1 MVAKTIDQ
9 VADGVN
15 NLDIFEPNP
24 LNKFASFNTLFTLSS
39 LTRTELRTLSYW
51 NTNYKPQNII
61 ARSSGIGDPN
71 TNQTTSFQV
80 ESTQKPAYDD
90 ANETTDPKIKQQQ
103 RTLNDNLDAV
113 RKVLNRGLDFYFQN
127 VTIKTL
133 PSASNDRQLT
143 SVTTI
148 DMEIL
153 EPIGLSLVQSIRGA
167 AANAGYLDHV
177 DAPYLLTIEY
187 KGYDDNGKFTDIGA
201 NYVRKIPI
209 KLIKMAVN
217 VSSGGSVY
225 QIKAIPTTEFGFVD
239 RLNYLRSTVTVNTE
253 TGNLSSF
260 CKDLTTKLNNQTK
273 DEAGQKYFERP
284 DRYVVTCD
292 PLLDKEFS
300 KDKLKTAETL
310 AMANS
315 KAGGV
320 AINQANQGQSYQ
332 KTETKTPVGQFNT
345 GAAIHLILTQIMK
358 LIEPYNNF
366 DDYLK
371 QWTTKA
377 NGELAGRISTLRTPE
392 EREKFLRE
400 NEDRFYMNWFKI
412 SSSVHHDTGELDKI
426 TKKHTAL
433 MHYHIEPYKIHVLN
447 FAVPGLSSNI
457 RQFWDDTRRFMAR
470 KRYDYIFTGDNTE
483 VLSLDINYNIAYFQ
497 SKFKGLQQQQNTFE
511 ESGPRTP
518 SITRVY
524 STAPTAE
531 RNLPLPSYPGGGK
544 SSNVGIY
551 GANEAFDQFLD
562 AFSNPQ
568 ADMVSIEMEIRGDP
582 VYLSANQFNTME
594 IPTNPEGG
602 TYENK
607 NSSKTA
613 TGYQAYDDRSKSYNL
628 NLAEPY
634 VLVNFK
640 APVDIDLNTGLYKFN
655 QGEDVVFNGLYRVVT
670 IENRFVGGT
679 FTQMLQ
685 LIRLKNQG
693 DKVTTPSPEGVVD
706 LPFGTV
712 DKINLDALYDDVNVF
727 TQSLW
732 QKLTGWVKEK
742 FTFSN
747 QSGVGGS
754 QETDYNEDD

>member
-1 MVAKTIDQ
+1 MVDKIIDQ

-39 LTRTELRTLSYW
+39 LTRTELETLSYW

-71 TNQTTSFQV
+71 TSQSKNFTV
-80 ESTQKPAYDD
+80 ESYDHTL
-90 ANETTDPKIKQQQ
+90 ASTTKAEQQQ
-103 RTLNDNLDAV
+103 AILDKNLDAV
-113 RKVLNRGLDFYFQN
+113 RKVLTRGLDFYFQN

-133 PSASNDRQLT
+133 PAASNDRQLT

-167 AANAGYLDHV
+167 AANAGFLDHI

-209 KLIKMAVN
+209 KMIRMNIN

-225 QIKAIPTTEFGFVD
+225 QIKAIPTTEFAFVD
-239 RLNYLRSTVTVNTE
+239 RLNYLRSTVIVNTE

-260 CKDLTTKLNNQTK
+260 CKDLTTKLNNQTT
-273 DEAGQKYFERP
+273 DETKQKYFERP

-292 PLLDKEFS
+292 PSLDKAFS
-300 KDKLKTAETL
+300 KNKLKTAETL
-310 AMANS
+310 SMANS
-315 KAGGV
+315 KAGGIK
-320 AINQANQGQSYQ
+320 INQSTQGQSFT
-332 KTETKTPVGQFNT
+332 KTETKTPVGQFNK
-345 GAAIHLILTQIMK
+345 GAAIHLILVQIMK
-358 LIEPYNNF
+358 LIEPYDSF

-377 NGELAGRISTLRTPE
+377 NGELAGRISQLKTPE
-392 EREKFLRE
+392 ERDKFLRE
-400 NEDRFYMNWFKI
+400 NEDKFYMPWFKI
-412 SSSVHHDTGELDKI
+412 SSSIHHDVGPVDKI

-433 MHYHIEPYKIHVLN
+433 MHYHIEPYKLHILN

-457 RQFWDDTRRFMAR
+457 QQFWSDTRRFIAR

-483 VLSLDINYNIAYFQ
+483 ILSLDINYNIAYYQ

-511 ESGPRTP
+511 EAGPRTA
-518 SITRVY
+518 STTRVY

-531 RNLPLPSYPGGGK
+531 KNLPLHQYPGGGK

-551 GANEAFDQFLD
+551 GANESFDQFLD

-568 ADMVSIEMEIRGDP
+568 SDMVSIEMEIKGDP
-582 VYLSANQFNTME
+582 VYLSANQFNSMKK
-594 IPTNPEGG
+594 PPNPEGG

-607 NSSKTA
+607 NSSKTGI
-613 TGYQAYDDRSKSYNL
+613 GYQTYDERSKSYNL

-655 QGEDVVFNGLYRVVT
+655 QGEDVIFNGLYRVVT

-712 DKINLDALYDDVNVF
+712 DKINLDALYNDF
-727 TQSLW
+727 TKSDFTKSLW
-732 QKLTGWVKEK
+732 QKLTGWIKEK

-747 QSGVGGS
+747 QSGLGGP
-754 QETDYNEDD
+754 QETDDESYN

>member
-1 MVAKTIDQ
+1 MVDKTIDQ

-15 NLDIFEPNP
+15 NVDIFEPNP

-39 LTRTELRTLSYW
+39 LTRTELETLSYW
-51 NTNYKPQNII
+51 DTNYKPQNII

-71 TNQTTSFQV
+71 TSQSTNFTV
-80 ESTQKPAYDD
+80 ESYDHTL
-90 ANETTDPKIKQQQ
+90 ASTTKAEQQQ
-103 RTLNDNLDAV
+103 AILDKNLDAV
-113 RKVLNRGLDFYFQN
+113 RKVLTRGLDFYFQN

-153 EPIGLSLVQSIRGA
+153 EPLGLSLVQSIRGA
-167 AANAGYLDHV
+167 AANAGYLDHI

-209 KLIKMAVN
+209 KMIRMNVN
-217 VSSGGSVY
+217 VTSGGSVY
-225 QIKAIPTTEFGFVD
+225 QIKAIPTTEFAFVD
-239 RLNYLRSTVTVNTE
+239 RLNYLRSTVIVNTE

-273 DEAGQKYFERP
+273 DETKQKYFERP

-292 PLLDKEFS
+292 PSLDKAFS
-300 KDKLKTAETL
+300 KSKTKTAETL
-310 AMANS
+310 PMNKNVAN
-315 KAGGV
+315 AP
-320 AINQANQGQSYQ
+320 ILNQSTQGQSFT
-332 KTETKTPVGQFNT
+332 KTQPQTPVGQFNK

-358 LIEPYNNF
+358 LIEPY
-366 DDYLK
+366 DDFNSYLK

-377 NGELAGRISTLRTPE
+377 NGELAGRISQLKTPE
-392 EREKFLRE
+392 ERDKFLRE
-400 NEDRFYMNWFKI
+400 NEDKFYMPWFKI
-412 SSSVHHDTGELDKI
+412 SSSIHHDVGPVDKI

-433 MHYHIEPYKIHVLN
+433 MHYHIEPYKIHILN

-457 RQFWDDTRRFMAR
+457 QQFWNDTRRFIAR

-483 VLSLDINYNIAYFQ
+483 ILSLDIQYNLAYYQ
-497 SKFKGLQQQQNTFE
+497 SKFKGLQQQQNTYE
-511 ESGPRTP
+511 EHGPRTE
-518 SITRVY
+518 SITRVF
-524 STAPTAE
+524 STGGQVE
-531 RNLPLPSYPGGGK
+531 KNLPLHQYPGGGK

-551 GANEAFDQFLD
+551 GANESFDQFLD

-568 ADMVSIEMEIRGDP
+568 SDMVSIEMEIRGDP
-582 VYLSANQFNTME
+582 VYLSANQFNSMKK
-594 IPTNPEGG
+594 PANLEGG

-607 NSSKTA
+607 NSSKTGI
-613 TGYQAYDDRSKSYNL
+613 GYQTYDERSKSYNL

-655 QGEDVVFNGLYRVVT
+655 QGEDVIFNGLYRVVT

-693 DKVTTPSPEGVVD
+693 DKVTSPTPEGVVD

-712 DKINLDALYDDVNVF
+712 DKINLDALYNDF
-727 TQSLW
+727 TKSLW
-732 QKLTGWVKEK
+732 QRLTGWIKEK

-747 QSGVGGS
+747 QSGLGGS
-754 QETDYNEDD
+754 QETDDENYK

>member
-1 MVAKTIDQ
+1 MVDRTLDK

-15 NLDIFEPNP
+15 NVDIFEPNP
-24 LNKFASFNTLFTLSS
+24 LNKFASYNALFTLSS
-39 LTRTELRTLSYW
+39 LTRTELETLSYW

-71 TNQTTSFQV
+71 TNQTTSFKV
-80 ESTQKPAYDD
+80 ESRTNPAYDD
-90 ANETTDPKIKQQQ
+90 ANETTDTKIKQQQ
-103 RTLNDNLDAV
+103 KTLDSNLETV

-133 PSASNDRQLT
+133 PAASNDRQLT

-167 AANAGYLDHV
+167 AANAGYLDHI

-187 KGYDDNGKFTDIGA
+187 KGYDDNGKFTDIGS

-209 KLIKMAVN
+209 KMIRMNVN
-217 VSSGGSVY
+217 VTSGGSVY
-225 QIKAIPTTEFGFVD
+225 QIKAIPTTEFAFVD
-239 RLNYLRSTVTVNTE
+239 RLNYLRSTVIVNTE

-273 DEAGQKYFERP
+273 DEKDNKFFERP

-292 PLLDKEFS
+292 PLLDKAFS
-300 KDKLKTAETL
+300 KNKTKTAETL

-315 KAGGV
+315 KTGGIT
-320 AINQANQGQSYQ
+320 INETNQGQSF
-332 KTETKTPVGQFNT
+332 TKTQFQTPIGQFNK

-358 LIEPYNNF
+358 LIEPYDDF
-366 DDYLK
+366 DSYLK

-377 NGELAGRISTLRTPE
+377 NGALAGRISQLKTPE
-392 EREKFLRE
+392 ERDKFLRD
-400 NEDRFYMNWFKI
+400 NEDKFYMPWFKI
-412 SSSVHHDTGELDKI
+412 SSSIHHDAGPVDKI

-457 RQFWDDTRRFMAR
+457 RQFWDDNRRFMAR

-483 VLSLDINYNIAYFQ
+483 ILSLDIQYNIAYYQ
-497 SKFKGLQQQQNTFE
+497 SKFKGLQQQQNTYE
-511 ESGPRTP
+511 EPGPRTE

-524 STAPTAE
+524 STGETAE
-531 RNLPLPSYPGGGK
+531 KNLPLSSYPGGGK

-551 GANEAFDQFLD
+551 GANESFDQFLD

-568 ADMVSIEMEIRGDP
+568 SDMVSIEMEIRGDP
-582 VYLSANQFNTME
+582 VYLSANQFNSMKK
-594 IPTNPEGG
+594 PDNLEGG
-602 TYENK
+602 TYTNT
-607 NSSKTA
+607 NSSKTE
-613 TGYQAYDDRSKSYNL
+613 TGYQAYDERSKSYNL

-693 DKVTTPSPEGVVD
+693 TKVTSPAPEGVRDSVQ
-706 LPFGTV
+706 GTV
-712 DKINLDALYDDVNVF
+712 DAAINLDALWNDF
-727 TQSLW
+727 TKSFW
-732 QKLTGWVKEK
+732 QKLTGWVKDN
-742 FTFSN
+742 FSSN
-747 QSGVGGS
+747 QSGLGS
-754 QETDYNEDD
+754 QQETDDE